1 MHQVEHDALQLYAR
15 EIPRKVV
22 FLKIFFNWFK
32 CTNCTGSADS
42 NWCISDEHFFMI
54 QWHFN
59 RKSRILG
66 FWDSEI
72 WYKTFSFYFI
82 NFTWPPWPQKLKVHC
97 FLWEVGKYGA
107 SIILTP
113 PPVLEAQKKLS
124 VRAFIWSIYFFCMYY
139 DWFFQNL
146 SESWKRLEFSSLPV
160 CLCFY
165 PSSIYSWSI
174 EPLSVLHAI

>member
-1 MHQVEHDALQLYAR
+1 MHQVEHDVLQLYAR
-15 EIPRKVV
+15 EIPQKVV
-22 FLKIFFNWFK
+22 FLKIFLNWFK

-66 FWDSEI
+66 SWDSEI

-113 PPVLEAQKKLS
+113 LPFLRLKKSWVLGLS
-124 VRAFIWSIYFFCMYY
+124 YGAYIFSVCTMIGSFRI
-139 DWFFQNL
+139 FQNL
-146 SESWKRLEFSSLPV
+146 EKGWSFLLCQFVFVFIPV
-160 CLCFY
+160 LY
-165 PSSIYSWSI
+165 TVG
-174 EPLSVLHAI
+174 L